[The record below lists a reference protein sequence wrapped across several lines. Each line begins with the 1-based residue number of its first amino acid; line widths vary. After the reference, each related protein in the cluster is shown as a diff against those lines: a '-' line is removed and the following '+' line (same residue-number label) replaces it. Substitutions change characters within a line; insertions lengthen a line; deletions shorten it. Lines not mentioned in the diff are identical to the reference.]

1 MTTLLLNP
9 KYEHLR
15 PFFEQIESLM
25 TRGQMIHKGRNRLCT
40 IEIEGV
46 TICVKAYR
54 KPIFIN
60 QFIYRFFRKTK
71 GLRAWQHSD
80 ILREAGFDS
89 PENVAYIQNNTF
101 SGIGICY
108 YVCLFQEGKT
118 LYHWGNKCLAEIQE
132 DVRAFA
138 QLTARLHQAG
148 LLLNDYTP
156 GNILQTDT
164 GFTFVDTNRMLQ
176 GNVSIKQGLKNIA
189 RLWMQPEVA
198 DFLAQEYLA
207 VRGVQCGQH
216 ELLLMRKYRK
226 DFWCRFA
233 KKHHIGTEKVHT
245 DLNGSTYH
253 FNILQTIQ

>member
-1 MTTLLLNP
+1 MTLLLNP

-15 PFFEQIESLM
+15 PFLEQIESLM

-46 TICVKAYR
+46 MICVKAYR

-80 ILREAGFDS
+80 ILRGAGFDS

-101 SGIGICY
+101 LGIGICY

-189 RLWMQPEVA
+189 KLWMQPEVA

-233 KKHHIGTEKVHT
+233 KKHHIDTEKVHT

>member
-1 MTTLLLNP
+1 MTLLLNA

-101 SGIGICY
+101 LGIGICY

-207 VRGVQCGQH
+207 VRGVQCGQY